1 MASPQRLAS
10 KLCIVSPRALK
21 TVEIRQFLSPKT
33 PVKNCP
39 RIVENSNRLS
49 PFNLDT
55 PNRRRI
61 LEDGFPRKHATVLG
75 SGAFGTVYKASYKGD
90 QVAAKVMRTGRCT
103 DALNSEKHASFLKHS
118 NIVKILMIEQG
129 ASLSLITM
137 ELCGTTLQDRLDE
150 DKLNKNERVSIL
162 KDVTYALQFCHN
174 AGIVH
179 ADVKPKNILMSIDG
193 LPKLTDF
200 GSSVSIRDTNR
211 SLEFHVRLPSSTF
224 IISSLF
230 LVLLETI
237 FPQGTP
243 GYTAPEVLNGYKP
256 TPAADIYSLGIVA
269 WQMLSRKIPFAGL
282 HSHTIIYLS
291 AIGNRPND
299 TYIDDE
305 FKGVY
310 NSLYIKMWSQRVKDR
325 PTTARVIE
333 EIDAMML

>member
-211 SLEFHVRLPSSTF
+211 SLEFH
-224 IISSLF
+224 
-230 LVLLETI
+230 
-237 FPQGTP
+237 GTP